1 MVWHQHQFNSF
12 YIDDLGEIP
21 HLSSIFN
28 SNNNNK
34 IVINDLYSYI
44 PNMSIKHNRWLPLD
58 VMVFQSIPCMRPMWK
73 WPLGNL
79 LYVLNNRSGL
89 SSFFMFFAVG
99 SVVVVFFVI
108 CAIWTKQK
116 QSRWVVGPNEWTTG
130 GNALAWKQALRH
142 SKFNWILLFLF

>member
-1 MVWHQHQFNSF
+1 MVWHLHQFNSF

-21 HLSSIFN
+21 HLSSIF
-28 SNNNNK
+28 NNNNK

-58 VMVFQSIPCMRPMWK
+58 VMVFQSIPCMRSMWK

-89 SSFFMFFAVG
+89 SSFFYVL
-99 SVVVVFFVI
+99 
-108 CAIWTKQK
+108 C
-116 QSRWVVGPNEWTTG
+116 RWFCCCFSFCN
-130 GNALAWKQALRH
+130 LRNMNKAQIKTEQM
-142 SKFNWILLFLF
+142 SCWPKWMNNWWQCSSLETSTPTQ